1 MFIQP
6 NSAKGKIL
14 SSETSY
20 TGHIFKVTNN
30 QVKTPDG
37 LTVQRD
43 LIEHAPAVALLAI
56 TADDQVLINREYR
69 IGINAEAYALPAG
82 MIDAGET
89 PLQAAK
95 RELEE
100 ETGYLAQSLTP
111 LCTVRS
117 SEGMTDEVVH
127 LFLASVDRDIQA
139 AKHFDQDEF
148 VTSEFVP
155 LNDVLEAVKDG
166 RIASAQSVSA
176 ISYYMAFV
184 R

>member
-1 MFIQP
+1 MFIQSD
-6 NSAKGKIL
+6 SAKGKIL
-14 SSETSY
+14 SSEISY
-20 TGHIFKVTNN
+20 TGHIFNVTNN
-30 QVKTPDG
+30 QVQTPDG

-56 TADDQVLINREYR
+56 TDDDQVLINREYR

-82 MIDAGET
+82 LIDEGET
-89 PLQAAK
+89 PQQAAK

-111 LCTVRS
+111 LCAVRS

-127 LFLASVDRDIQA
+127 LFLAAVDPEKKA

-148 VTSEFVP
+148 VTSAFVP
-155 LNDVLEAVKDG
+155 LKEVLEAVQDG

>member
-1 MFIQP
+1 MFIQ
-6 NSAKGKIL
+6 SDTAKGQIQ
-14 SSETSY
+14 SSSTAY
-20 TGHIFKVTNN
+20 TGHIFKVIKNI
-30 QVKTPDG
+30 VKTPDG
-37 LTVQRD
+37 LQVDRD
-43 LIEHAPAVALLAI
+43 LVKHDPAVALLAI
-56 TADDQVLINREYR
+56 TSDDQVLINREYR

-82 MIDAGET
+82 LIDAGET

-100 ETGYLAQSLTP
+100 ETGYIAQSLTP
-111 LCTVRS
+111 LCAVRS

-127 LFLASVDRDIQA
+127 LFLASVDRDKHA

-155 LNDVLEAVKDG
+155 LNEVLEAVKDG

>member
-1 MFIQP
+1 MFIQ
-6 NSAKGKIL
+6 SDTAKGKIL
-14 SSETSY
+14 SSTTSY
-20 TGHIFKVTNN
+20 TGHIFKVTNH
-30 QVKTPDG
+30 QVQTPDG

-56 TADDQVLINREYR
+56 TDDDQVLVNREYR

-82 MIDAGET
+82 LINAGET

-111 LCTVRS
+111 LCAVRS

-127 LFLASVDRDIQA
+127 LFLASVDRDKHV

-155 LNDVLEAVKDG
+155 LNEVLEAVKDG